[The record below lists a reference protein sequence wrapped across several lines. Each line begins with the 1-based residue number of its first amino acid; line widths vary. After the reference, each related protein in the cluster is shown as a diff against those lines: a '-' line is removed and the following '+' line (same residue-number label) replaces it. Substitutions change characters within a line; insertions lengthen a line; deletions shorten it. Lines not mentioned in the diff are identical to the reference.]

1 MMNLDK
7 LTLDI
12 SNLDNY
18 SDEYQRMAFSV

>member
-1 MMNLDK
+1 MNLDK